1 MCLAVEWFLS
11 LSHSCCWGRPHK
23 LIHFIHFSGFLA
35 GLGNW
40 WNCVFPSLSGYL
52 LSVLQATYVHL
63 FTIFQLTADVSWVH
77 LTCLLSDCFV
87 CRIKWRIATSACV
100 RARVFQNLVSFLVR
114 HHFKATLC
122 NSNAPKRPSFGQ
134 NLRQNHSNQF
144 QWCAKYCKLQVQWL
158 KKNIQDDNKCKINMC
173 TSGHPVLQRHQASSS
188 WVRRTGNWGHA
199 LIIWCICPG
208 FFDSGSAEAAHK
220 VSDQRYWVS
229 SYKIQ
234 NHTMS
239 FNVFLVY
246 LL

>member
-1 MCLAVEWFLS
+1 MLV
-11 LSHSCCWGRPHK
+11 
-23 LIHFIHFSGFLA
+23 LINEKQKIKKMYLVFI
-35 GLGNW
+35 
-40 WNCVFPSLSGYL
+40 L
-52 LSVLQATYVHL
+52 LYRKGTEMWHQ
-63 FTIFQLTADVSWVH
+63 W
-77 LTCLLSDCFV
+77 C
-87 CRIKWRIATSACV
+87 ACV

-122 NSNAPKRPSFGQ
+122 NSNPPKRPSFGQ

-158 KKNIQDDNKCKINMC
+158 KKIIQDDNKCKINMC

-220 VSDQRYWVS
+220 VLDQRYWVPLHGNS
-229 SYKIQ
+229 
-234 NHTMS
+234 NC
-239 FNVFLVY
+239 VP
-246 LL
+246 